1 MAQLI
6 KHGIA
11 TTDSWHI
18 LELAEGEAP
27 ETVTLPDGDVIFPL
41 AVWQARKDEIV
52 SRPTIGLLLQP
63 ADRVEDVAGELAS
76 FNLIAVNFP
85 KFVDGRGYSTAA
97 LLRQRYGYTGELRAV
112 GDVLHD
118 QLFFMRRVGFDSYA
132 LKAVARHD
140 AVDLCFGAAI
150 HHHHG
155 IELAHPAARLHQQGN
170 IEDDGATPCGCGI
183 SCLLIAQACHPG
195 VNDGF
200 KLRARQGV
208 GKSQGAHAGA
218 VHGARGINGVLPEG
232 SPNVGYGSAPSQGD
246 TAGNRV
252 CIDQRCA
259 TGLQHLPQRALAAA
273 NAPGQAHMHWPLHHY
288 RPNRFSTVCKMA
300 LGPNTMA
307 VRPAPTRNGPNGT

>member
-11 TTDSWHI
+11 TTDSWQI
-18 LELAEGEAP
+18 LELGEGEAP
-27 ETVTLPDGDVIFPL
+27 ETVALPDGDIIFPL

-132 LKAVARHD
+132 LKEGKSLDYAI
-140 AVDLCFGAAI
+140 AA
-150 HHHHG
+150 G
-155 IELAHPAARLHQQGN
+155 FKPFTEAYQ
-170 IEDDGATPCGCGI
+170 GATDQ
-183 SCLLIAQACHPG
+183 AQPY
-195 VNDGF
+195 F
-200 KLRARQGV
+200 RRRA
-208 GKSQGAHAGA
+208 
-218 VHGARGINGVLPEG
+218 
-232 SPNVGYGSAPSQGD
+232 
-246 TAGNRV
+246 
-252 CIDQRCA
+252 
-259 TGLQHLPQRALAAA
+259 
-273 NAPGQAHMHWPLHHY
+273 
-288 RPNRFSTVCKMA
+288 
-300 LGPNTMA
+300 
-307 VRPAPTRNGPNGT
+307 

>member
-11 TTDSWHI
+11 TTDSWQI
-18 LELAEGEAP
+18 LELAAGESP
-27 ETVTLPDGDVIFPL
+27 ETVALPEGDVIFPL

-132 LKAVARHD
+132 LKDGKSLDYAI
-140 AVDLCFGAAI
+140 AA
-150 HHHHG
+150 G
-155 IELAHPAARLHQQGN
+155 FKPFTEAYQ
-170 IEDDGATPCGCGI
+170 GATDQ
-183 SCLLIAQACHPG
+183 AQPY
-195 VNDGF
+195 F
-200 KLRARQGV
+200 RRRA
-208 GKSQGAHAGA
+208 
-218 VHGARGINGVLPEG
+218 
-232 SPNVGYGSAPSQGD
+232 
-246 TAGNRV
+246 
-252 CIDQRCA
+252 
-259 TGLQHLPQRALAAA
+259 
-273 NAPGQAHMHWPLHHY
+273 
-288 RPNRFSTVCKMA
+288 
-300 LGPNTMA
+300 
-307 VRPAPTRNGPNGT
+307 